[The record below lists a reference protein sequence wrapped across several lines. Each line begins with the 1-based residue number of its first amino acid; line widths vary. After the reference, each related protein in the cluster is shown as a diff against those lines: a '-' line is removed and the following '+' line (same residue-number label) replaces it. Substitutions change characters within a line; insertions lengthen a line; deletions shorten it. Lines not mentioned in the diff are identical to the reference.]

1 MSETATAVPS
11 RLRRQWAGVALFA
24 AAGAAAGYV
33 LLSEWWTTTEGGRWL
48 LVAGGLAAIE
58 LDVLRRWLARN
69 RYRAT
74 GPPRPTLGVANLLTV
89 IRGLLLAAVAG
100 FLPLAKPM
108 DFGLWVPAGL
118 YGAVVVLDYADG
130 FLARWRDETT
140 QLGASLDE
148 TFDTIGL
155 FVAPLLAVSYAQL
168 PVWYLAV
175 PLAKPVYL
183 LSLRLWEGPIGGRL
197 GELPGSRARRPL
209 ATLQMTVTAVALSPL
224 VSPPATTV
232 LATVAMTPFLA
243 VFLRDW
249 LAVTGLVDQ
258 M

>member
-1 MSETATAVPS
+1 MSRTGTAVPP
-11 RLRRQWAGVALFA
+11 RLRRQWVGVAVLA

-69 RYRAT
+69 RYRPTAPT
-74 GPPRPTLGVANLLTV
+74 RPTLGAANLLTV
-89 IRGLLLAAVAG
+89 ARGLLLAAVAG
-100 FLPLAKPM
+100 FLPLARPLAL
-108 DFGLWVPAGL
+108 GLWVPAAL
-118 YGAVVVLDYADG
+118 YGAVVALDYADG
-130 FLARWRDETT
+130 FLARRRGETT

-155 FVAPLLAVSYAQL
+155 FVAPLLAVLYAQL

-175 PLAKPVYL
+175 PLAKPAYL
-183 LSLRLWEGPIGGRL
+183 LSLRLWEGPVGGRL

-209 ATLQMTVTAVALSPL
+209 ATLQMVVTAAVLSPL
-224 VSPPATTV
+224 VAPPATTV
-232 LATVAMTPFLA
+232 LATAAMIPFLA
-243 VFLRDW
+243 VFCRDW
-249 LAVTGLVDQ
+249 LAVTGLVD
-258 M
+258 